1 MTYRPE
7 HSTDVQQVLQSLSNG
22 LRSDVEIAKTARLL
36 LDRVQIAL
44 LFLIA
49 DRCVVESADGL
60 FRLTDNG
67 NDMVKKANALEL
79 EQGAAAAVLAEVM
92 TPAPQTTRLRRRNL
106 PS

>member
-7 HSTDVQQVLQSLSNG
+7 QSTDVQQVLQGLSDG

-79 EQGAAAAVLAEVM
+79 ELGAAAAVLPEVM
-92 TPAPQTTRLRRRNL
+92 TAPETTRLRRRNL